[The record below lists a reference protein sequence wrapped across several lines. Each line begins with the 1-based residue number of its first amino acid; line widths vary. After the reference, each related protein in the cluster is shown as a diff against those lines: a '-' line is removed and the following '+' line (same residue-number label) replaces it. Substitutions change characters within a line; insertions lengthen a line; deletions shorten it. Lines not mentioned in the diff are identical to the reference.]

1 MVRSSRI
8 ISGSRREKNELP
20 PRFVLKATTIIN
32 NGVCG
37 DHCPSG
43 RIPSLDGL
51 RGVAILM
58 VLIGHCSF
66 SFPLLAW
73 GPLRF
78 ASNAALGVNVFFI
91 LSGFLIYSLSIR
103 EIEKTG
109 AFNWKQFYMRRV
121 LRIFPCFYFYIAV
134 VLLLMAVGVV
144 ALSWQMIVSA
154 ATFSINYRHVW
165 DHSGATCDYYVIGH
179 YWTLALEEQFY
190 LTWPLLILLR
200 IKGRLLPTLVAI
212 IALAPLIRI
221 ACYFFTPGSRD
232 QIGMMFHTGF
242 DSIAAGV
249 LLGELL
255 RREPSKLW
263 LERWSSKRS
272 VVSVALVFLLVLSPL
287 LTGHFRGAYSITIGK
302 SLELFALCILITAAV
317 SFPQT
322 LLFRVLNWG
331 PLAYVGVLSYSL
343 YVWNNLFLLGEK
355 YWLNA
360 FPFNIACVAG
370 MAVVSHY
377 LVERPFLKLKDRFH
391 IFPLRDATHGGRGR
405 SSPGK

>member
-1 MVRSSRI
+1 MKLRTNNSNDACG
-8 ISGSRREKNELP
+8 GS
-20 PRFVLKATTIIN
+20 
-32 NGVCG
+32 
-37 DHCPSG
+37 SG

-51 RGVAILM
+51 RGIAILM
-58 VLIGHCSF
+58 VLIGHGSF
-66 SFPLLAW
+66 SFPLLAY

-78 ASNAALGVNVFFI
+78 AANAALGVNVFFI
-91 LSGFLIYSLSIR
+91 LSGFLIYGLSVR

-109 AFNWKQFYMRRV
+109 AFDWKQFYVRRV

-134 VLLLMAVGVV
+134 LLLLMGAGVIS
-144 ALSWQMIVSA
+144 LSRPMIVSA
-154 ATFSINYRHVW
+154 ATFSLNYRHVW
-165 DHSGATCDYYVIGH
+165 DHTIGAYDYYAIGH

-221 ACYFFTPGSRD
+221 ACYIFTPGSRE

-255 RREPSKLW
+255 RRDRPRLW
-263 LERWSSKRS
+263 LERWSSKRA
-272 VVSVALVFLLVLSPL
+272 VVAGALVFLLFLSPL

-302 SLELFALCILITAAV
+302 SLELFALCLVITAAV
-317 SFPQT
+317 TFPQT
-322 LLFRVLNWG
+322 LLFRFLNWG

-343 YVWNNLFLLGEK
+343 YVWNNLFLLGENF
-355 YWLNA
+355 WFSF
-360 FPFNIACVAG
+360 FPLNIACVAG
-370 MAVVSHY
+370 MALVSHY

-391 IFPLRDATHGGRGR
+391 VSA
-405 SSPGK
+405 GKRAGPVTG

>member
-1 MVRSSRI
+1 MPASLV
-8 ISGSRREKNELP
+8 
-20 PRFVLKATTIIN
+20 N
-32 NGVCG
+32 NGVSA
-37 DHCPSG
+37 DNCPGG

-58 VLIGHCSF
+58 VLAGHSSF
-66 SFPLLAW
+66 SFPLLAA
-73 GPLRF
+73 GPLKF
-78 ASNAALGVNVFFI
+78 AGNAALGVNVFFI
-91 LSGFLIYSLSIR
+91 LSGFLIYSLSVR

-109 AFNWKQFYMRRV
+109 GFNWRQFYMRRV

-134 VLLLMAVGVV
+134 VLALMAAGVV

-165 DHSGATCDYYVIGH
+165 DHTGAGYDYYVIGH

-200 IKGRLLPTLVAI
+200 LRGRLLPVLVAI
-212 IALAPLIRI
+212 IALAPVIRV
-221 ACYFFTPGSRD
+221 ACYFLTPGSRD

-255 RREPSKLW
+255 RREPSRAW
-263 LERWSSKRS
+263 LERWSSKRL
-272 VVSVALVFLLVLSPL
+272 VVALALVFLLVVSPFL
-287 LTGHFRGAYSITIGK
+287 ASHLRGAYSITAGK
-302 SLELFALCILITAAV
+302 TLELFALCILITAAV
-317 SFPQT
+317 SFPGT
-322 LLFRVLNWG
+322 LLFRFLNWG

-343 YVWNNLFLLGEK
+343 YVWNNLFLLGQK
-355 YWLNA
+355 YWFNA
-360 FPFNIACVAG
+360 FPINLACVAG

-391 IFPLRDATHGGRGR
+391 RPA
-405 SSPGK
+405 GKIAARQVPAAGL

>member
-1 MVRSSRI
+1 MPILVTKD
-8 ISGSRREKNELP
+8 GQQYGPYELAELQGY
-20 PRFVLKATTIIN
+20 VTQ
-32 NGVCG
+32 G
-37 DHCPSG
+37 
-43 RIPSLDGL
+43 
-51 RGVAILM
+51 
-58 VLIGHCSF
+58 SF
-66 SFPLLAW
+66 SLTDLCW
-73 GPLRF
+73 QDG
-78 ASNAALGVNVFFI
+78 
-91 LSGFLIYSLSIR
+91 
-103 EIEKTG
+103 
-109 AFNWKQFYMRRV
+109 W
-121 LRIFPCFYFYIAV
+121 AV
-134 VLLLMAVGVV
+134 
-144 ALSWQMIVSA
+144 
-154 ATFSINYRHVW
+154 
-165 DHSGATCDYYVIGH
+165 
-179 YWTLALEEQFY
+179 
-190 LTWPLLILLR
+190 ILLR

-255 RREPSKLW
+255 RRAPSKRW

-272 VVSVALVFLLVLSPL
+272 VVAVALVFLLVLSPL

-317 SFPQT
+317 SFPRT

-355 YWLNA
+355 YWFNA

-370 MAVVSHY
+370 MANLGKAYIPIPATRAHPGGKSSH
-377 LVERPFLKLKDRFH
+377 
-391 IFPLRDATHGGRGR
+391 PLA
-405 SSPGK
+405 